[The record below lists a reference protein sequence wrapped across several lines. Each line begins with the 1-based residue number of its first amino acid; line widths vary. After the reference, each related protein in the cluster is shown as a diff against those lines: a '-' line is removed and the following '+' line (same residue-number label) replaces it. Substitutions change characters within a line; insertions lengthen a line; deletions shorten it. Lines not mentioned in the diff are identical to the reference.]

1 MFAVPRLVLALLLL
15 PFLASAAPVQDET
28 GVALPVLENSDYEWI
43 ASRVAENETGGQA
56 RYLTYWGAGEDFPS
70 FGIGHF
76 IWFPAGVDAPFDE
89 TFPALV
95 RFLREQPD
103 IPDMPQWLRD
113 LAPFDAPWS
122 DKTTFDEAL
131 MSSESSSLRRWL
143 EATAAWQARFI
154 VHNFETRWD
163 NLELPEPDK
172 ARLTALLQQLFETSE
187 GTFAVIDYFN
197 FKGLGDNPRERY
209 QGQGWGLVQV
219 LGDVASQGDAE
230 PEKDLVAHFSH
241 AAAERLRQ
249 RVALSPVE
257 RNEIRWLPG
266 WQKRLAKY
274 SAEAML
280 ESASDGF
287 RITPYVQN
295 PADDAMTLIWF
306 SEDDSAGQVEVG
318 SCETPE
324 RKTYRSNP
332 IAASALAFHPA
343 ELSNLSGPPATI
355 PYKHELRVRDL
366 DAASRYCY
374 QVTQGEQRVAGEF
387 RTPGTSV
394 RFIVYG
400 DSETEPESTGDH
412 VRWPEPGV
420 TRSKRQ
426 YLVDQTTG
434 YSENIKVML
443 RQQPDFVAIAGDLVE
458 SGGEQ
463 RDWDEFWAH
472 NSRLAASTP
481 IVPALGNHDYY
492 GGPGAYGRYSNAAT
506 RRAAAKYKT
515 YFDVPDNNADVAE
528 YKEAYYSL
536 PYGPITLIV
545 IDGND
550 GEPHESA
557 TDTNWQIQDAAGGG
571 TVPAWHEGSPQLQW
585 LQEVLVRAQR
595 ESRFTFVMFHA
606 APYSSGVHG
615 KSPGLGKGQDFLS
628 ALPLRALTPLFLRYG
643 VDAVFNGHDE
653 MYEHSKVSGAE
664 QRPDGSESDHVVHFF
679 VVGIGGDG
687 LRGNDGS
694 VDNPFRVFSAHDHA
708 PEQRDSNGTLLDG
721 GKHYGHLEINVEQD
735 SDGQWRA
742 RIEPVYVFPIV
753 GVDGGIDGFERRV
766 YDDTTILTSGY
777 ER

>member
-1 MFAVPRLVLALLLL
+1 MPRLVLALLLL
-15 PFLASAAPVQDET
+15 PFLASAAPVQHGT

-43 ASRVAENETGGQA
+43 AAQIAENETGGQA

-103 IPDMPQWLRD
+103 IPDMPEWLRN
-113 LAPFDAPWS
+113 LAPFDAPWP
-122 DKTTFDEAL
+122 DKATFDEAL

-154 VHNFETRWD
+154 VHSFKTRWD
-163 NLELPEPDK
+163 NLELSEQDK
-172 ARLTALLQQLFETSE
+172 ARLTALLQQLFDTPE

-219 LGDVASQGDAE
+219 LGDIASQGDMEAE
-230 PEKDLVAHFSH
+230 TDLVARFSH
-241 AAAERLRQ
+241 AATERLRQ

-257 RNEIRWLPG
+257 RNEIRWLQG
-266 WQKRLAKY
+266 WQKRIAKY
-274 SAEAML
+274 SGEVVP
-280 ESASDGF
+280 EFSANGF

-324 RKTYRSNP
+324 RKVYRSSP
-332 IAASALAFHPA
+332 TAASALALHPA
-343 ELSNLSGPPATI
+343 ELPNLSGSPAPI
-355 PYKHELRVRDL
+355 PYQHELRLQDL
-366 DAASRYCY
+366 DAATRYCY

-394 RFIVYG
+394 RFVVYG

-412 VRWPEPGV
+412 ARWSEPGV
-420 TRSKRQ
+420 TRSTRR

-434 YSENIKVML
+434 YSENIDVML
-443 RQQPDFVAIAGDLVE
+443 RRQPDFVAIAGDLVE

-463 RDWDEFWAH
+463 RDWDEFWEH
-472 NSRLAASTP
+472 NSRLAASIP
-481 IVPALGNHDYY
+481 IVPAFGNHDYY
-492 GGPGAYGRYSNAAT
+492 GGPKPYGRYSNAAT

-550 GEPHESA
+550 GEPQASA
-557 TDTNWQIQDAAGGG
+557 IDTNWYIQDAAGGG
-571 TVPAWHEGSPQLQW
+571 TVPAWNEGSPQFQW
-585 LQEVLVRAQR
+585 LQEVLARAQS

-606 APYSSGVHG
+606 APYSSGVHA
-615 KSPGLGKGQDFLS
+615 KPPGLTKAQNFGSG
-628 ALPLRALTPLFLRYG
+628 LPLRALTPLFLRYG

-664 QRPDGSESDHVVHFF
+664 QRPDGSDSDHVVHFY

-687 LRGNDGS
+687 LRANDDS
-694 VDNPFRVFSAHDHA
+694 ADNPFRVFSAHADA
-708 PEQRDSNGTLLDG
+708 PEQRDANGTLQDG
-721 GKHYGHLEINVEQD
+721 GKHYGHLEVNVEQD

-742 RIEPVYVFPIV
+742 RIEPVYVFPV
-753 GVDGGIDGFERRV
+753 TRADGRIDGFERRV
-766 YDDTTILTSGY
+766 YDDTTILTSAY
-777 ER
+777 EH